1 MPPAPM
7 EPRLAPEPR
16 VREPSRSMAET
27 VERLVTNET
36 PLPLGAYPKL
46 VTRDMDVAGIDPIEG
61 HCAHGGHAALGQ
73 APGPVPPDHPGV
85 GGQRSRRRGR
95 GRAGISS
102 RPQRG
107 RLAPG

>member
-1 MPPAPM
+1 MPPAPT

-46 VTRDMDVAGIDPIEG
+46 VTRDMDVAGIYPIQG
-61 HCAHGGHAALGQ
+61 FCPRRRLAALAQ
-73 APGPVPPDHPGV
+73 EPAPFQPAGPVCEV
-85 GGQRSRRRGR
+85 QRSRAPPRT
-95 GRAGISS
+95 RAGV
-102 RPQRG
+102 RT
-107 RLAPG
+107 

>member
-1 MPPAPM
+1 MPPAPT

-46 VTRDMDVAGIDPIEG
+46 VTRDMDVAGIDQNQGYRP
-61 HCAHGGHAALGQ
+61 AGGYAGPGKALGHFP
-73 APGPVPPDHPGV
+73 AGELGEE
-85 GGQRSRRRGR
+85 GKRSGARGR
-95 GRAGISS
+95 GRAG
-102 RPQRG
+102 G
-107 RLAPG
+107 GTRLE

>member
-46 VTRDMDVAGIDPIEG
+46 VTRDMDVAGIDQIEG
-61 HCAHGGHAALGQ
+61 YRAHGGYTGLAQ
-73 APGPVPPDHPGV
+73 ARGPLHPDELVEEGK
-85 GGQRSRRRGR
+85 RSGLRGRRG
-95 GRAGISS
+95 AGFSNGLNW
-102 RPQRG
+102 G
-107 RLAPG
+107 RLP

>member
-1 MPPAPM
+1 MPAAPM

-46 VTRDMDVAGIDPIEG
+46 VTRDMDVAGIYQIEAYR
-61 HCAHGGHAALGQ
+61 AHRGYGGLAQGLGPFQ
-73 APGPVPPDHPGV
+73 PAPPGV
-85 GGQRSRRRGR
+85 EGQRPR
-95 GRAGISS
+95 RAG
-102 RPQRG
+102 
-107 RLAPG
+107 PGGAGVRTRRKGELLR